1 MFTGGP
7 RENRTP
13 ASAMRMPRNTTL
25 LWARLCLP
33 ILSEFATLVNMLK
46 IRIITL
52 GKFKEPAFR
61 ELEKEYLKRL
71 SPFAKVKVIELA
83 EVPYRASDDMARAKA
98 KEAELIKRNLPEGA
112 IVILLEEKGKLRG
125 SKELATFLERL
136 GSLGQELVFVIGSGA
151 GLDPSLR
158 EVCNYQIS
166 LSPLTFTHNFARVLL
181 EEQIYRVC
189 TIIAGK
195 EYHK

>member
-1 MFTGGP
+1 
-7 RENRTP
+7 
-13 ASAMRMPRNTTL
+13 
-25 LWARLCLP
+25 
-33 ILSEFATLVNMLK
+33 MLK

-71 SPFAKVKVIELA
+71 SPFAKVKIVELP
-83 EVPYRASDDMARAKA
+83 EVPYKTSADIERAKL
-98 KEAELIKRNLPEGA
+98 KEAELIKKQLPNDG
-112 IVILLEEKGKLRG
+112 IVILLDEKGHSRT
-125 SKELATFLERL
+125 STELAKFLDRL
-136 GSLGQELVFVIGSGA
+136 GSLGQELVFVVGSGA
-151 GLDPSLR
+151 GLHPSLK
-158 EVCNYQIS
+158 EVSNYQIS